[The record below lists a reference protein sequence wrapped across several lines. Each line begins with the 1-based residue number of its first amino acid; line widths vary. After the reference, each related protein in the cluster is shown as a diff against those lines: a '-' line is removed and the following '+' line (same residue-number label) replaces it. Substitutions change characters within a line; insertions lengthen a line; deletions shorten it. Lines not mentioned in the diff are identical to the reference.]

1 MKSATVTKLGQ
12 IDYVLLRKSMY
23 IGNSKTVEEQRWVI
37 ESDKMVFK
45 KVPYNEGFF
54 KIVNEIIDNSIDEYL
69 KTDGKFSTKIDV
81 SIMSDGTI
89 KVSDN
94 GRGISSEKDEATGKF
109 QTELAFCEREA
120 GSNWDRDVSVG
131 MNGLGCTLTN
141 YLSESFVVETGD
153 GKYITKLT
161 CKNNCRLIDIIRKK
175 SSTRGTTVEFKI
187 DMQQFEGSELLDV
200 MLIKDFLYKRLV
212 ELNTIYPKI
221 KFTFNSVPI
230 TTTIWSCL
238 DFKDTFSYK
247 KGGVELYVYF
257 TNTTLSDISY
267 VNGLDTHR
275 GGTHLKVLKNELSKY
290 IKEKINKKHKIDFK
304 NISSVFNNF
313 MFALSITGFS
323 KPEFN
328 TQTKTELINSEK
340 EVRDYFINNK
350 VDLDAICKK
359 IYEQFESK
367 IDILV
372 EAFNDNK
379 IQKKIDGINKNLK
392 NVKRIAQFMDAI
404 DKDRKDTIL
413 FLVEGD
419 SAKSHFPIIRNKY
432 KHGIMP
438 LRGKVLSV
446 YNTPLSKMLENK
458 ELTDLMNIVGLKIGQ
473 KTDSRYYDKIAIL
486 TDADVDGN
494 HIAITLMLFFYKYF
508 PHLYHQKRIVKVLSP
523 IIVCTKG
530 SKNEYFYDYGEFLK
544 VQNKYSD
551 WKIKYNK
558 GLGSLNKE
566 EYSKMI
572 NEPIFEVISIED
584 IENLDKMIYV
594 LFDKKTSLER
604 RKWLQGEDLND
615 IINGVEQ

>member
-1 MKSATVTKLGQ
+1 
-12 IDYVLLRKSMY
+12 
-23 IGNSKTVEEQRWVI
+23 
-37 ESDKMVFK
+37 
-45 KVPYNEGFF
+45 
-54 KIVNEIIDNSIDEYL
+54 
-69 KTDGKFSTKIDV
+69 
-81 SIMSDGTI
+81 
-89 KVSDN
+89 
-94 GRGISSEKDEATGKF
+94 
-109 QTELAFCEREA
+109 
-120 GSNWDRDVSVG
+120 
-131 MNGLGCTLTN
+131 
-141 YLSESFVVETGD
+141 
-153 GKYITKLT
+153 
-161 CKNNCRLIDIIRKK
+161 
-175 SSTRGTTVEFKI
+175 
-187 DMQQFEGSELLDV
+187 
-200 MLIKDFLYKRLV
+200 
-212 ELNTIYPKI
+212 
-221 KFTFNSVPI
+221 
-230 TTTIWSCL
+230 
-238 DFKDTFSYK
+238 
-247 KGGVELYVYF
+247 
-257 TNTTLSDISY
+257 
-267 VNGLDTHR
+267 
-275 GGTHLKVLKNELSKY
+275 
-290 IKEKINKKHKIDFK
+290 
-304 NISSVFNNF
+304 
-313 MFALSITGFS
+313 MFALSMTGFS

-350 VDLDAICKK
+350 VDLDTICKK
-359 IYEQFESK
+359 IYEQFEAK

-379 IQKKIDGINKNLK
+379 IQKKIEGINKNLK

-486 TDADVDGN
+486 TYADVDGN